1 MLQSSSEEPVTVAEI
16 ARSRKNELKSLLA
29 SSRRLDTVQEAM
41 EREVLRIK
49 NRKKAVPELEDAER
63 LIKMA
68 QAISQTL
75 ANLVAL
81 LEALARA
88 WS

>member
-1 MLQSSSEEPVTVAEI
+1 MTVAEI
-16 ARSRKNELKSLLA
+16 SRSRKNELKSLLQ
-29 SSRRLDTVQEAM
+29 SSRRLDTVQEAL

-68 QAISQTL
+68 QAIASAL
-75 ANLVAL
+75 ANIVAL

-88 WS
+88 WG

>member
-1 MLQSSSEEPVTVAEI
+1 MTVAEI
-16 ARSRKNELKSLLA
+16 ARSRKNELKSLLSA
-29 SSRRLDTVQEAM
+29 SRRLDTVQEAL
-41 EREVLRIK
+41 EREVLRLK
-49 NRKKAVPELEDAER
+49 NRKKAVPELDDAER

-68 QAISQTL
+68 QAISTTL